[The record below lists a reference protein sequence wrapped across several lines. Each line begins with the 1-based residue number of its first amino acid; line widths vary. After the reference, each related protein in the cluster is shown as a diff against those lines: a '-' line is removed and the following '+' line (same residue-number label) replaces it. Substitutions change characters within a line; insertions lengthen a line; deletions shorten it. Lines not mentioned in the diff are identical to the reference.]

1 MNTPLHFTALH
12 PAFAL
17 GVACARGAMAGT
29 GAVPRI
35 RSRRSG
41 S

>member
-1 MNTPLHFTALH
+1 MTTRHPFTAKL
-12 PAFAL
+12 PAFSL
-17 GVACARGAMAGT
+17 RVACARGVAGT

-41 S
+41 P